1 MAKMNGCNDSMA
13 KPSGDRSTRVN
24 PATLGR
30 ANMAKGGVNQDMTK
44 GKMSRPPMAK
54 GSKK

>member
-30 ANMAKGGVNQDMTK
+30 ANMAKNAVNKDMTNS
-44 GKMSRPPMAK
+44 KMVRPPMAK